1 MPSNLISKKK
11 MENAAWLDKL
21 AIDAGQRS
29 GFLSHKEKKVS
40 KYGEKNNNNNIP
52 CLSKTIKTLNRT
64 QIKYVGS
71 ECFADP
77 VIVKF

>member
-11 MENAAWLDKL
+11 TKNAAWLDEV

-40 KYGEKNNNNNIP
+40 KYGEKKQQQQHTLSQQNNKNIKP
-52 CLSKTIKTLNRT
+52 N
-64 QIKYVGS
+64 
-71 ECFADP
+71 P
-77 VIVKF
+77 N